1 MLSALNL
8 TSHLLFDELRYNLP
22 GSNNNDK
29 LAAAAGMPTSV
40 AVNGTNGKS
49 VNYSQS

>member
-8 TSHLLFDELRYNLP
+8 TSHLLFDELGYNLP
-22 GSNNNDK
+22 GTNNNDK
-29 LAAAAGMPTSV
+29 LAAAAGVTAVVS
-40 AVNGTNGKS
+40 VNGSNVKS